1 MNLAHHLAELAL
13 TKRAVKHDLDTGL
26 LIGALVAVGIGSMLE
41 KRRQNQR

>member
-13 TKRAVKHDLDTGL
+13 SKEAAKHDLDAGL
-26 LIGALVAVGIGSMLE
+26 MIGVLVAVGIGSLLA

>member
-13 TKRAVKHDLDTGL
+13 SKESVKRDLDAGL
-26 LIGALVAVGIGSMLE
+26 LIGALVAVGIGSILA